1 MQSYILI
8 ADNLLSFEKI
18 EEILKEKFD
27 CSKVSDNRL
36 SIECKSEHL
45 FIDFDN
51 SIKND
56 YEENELQNNN
66 GNFYLVLFNSEDFF
80 KSVLGELKQ
89 YNIVLDN
96 DEGEIKSLS
105 DYLG

>member
-1 MQSYILI
+1 MQSFILI

-36 SIECKSEHL
+36 SIESESEHL

>member
-1 MQSYILI
+1 MQNFILI
-8 ADNLLSFEKI
+8 SDNSLSFEKI
-18 EEILKEKFD
+18 EQILKEKFD

-36 SIECKSEHL
+36 SVSNETEHL

-51 SIKND
+51 SIKED
-56 YEENELQNNN
+56 YEENEFSNKN

-80 KSVLGELKQ
+80 KSVIGELKQ
-89 YNIVLDN
+89 FEIVLDN
-96 DEGEIKSLS
+96 DEGNISSLT